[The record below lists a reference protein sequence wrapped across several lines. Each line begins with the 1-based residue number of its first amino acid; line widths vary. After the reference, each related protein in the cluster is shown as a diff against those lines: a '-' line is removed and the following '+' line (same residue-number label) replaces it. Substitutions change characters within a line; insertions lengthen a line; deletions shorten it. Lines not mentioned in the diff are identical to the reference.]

1 MAKSTILT
9 PRDGRQPSKPSVA
22 VLPNVSYIRPEVV
35 NALPRWEL
43 IADCLD
49 GEDAI
54 KAKLDKYLPVP
65 DAEAG
70 GTTTSARYKSYIMR
84 AVFYGVTAR
93 TLTGLVGQVFGRD
106 TLITLPEGLMQ
117 LVEDVEGTG
126 TGLEQQ
132 AKKALEYVL
141 SFGRGGLL
149 ADYPKTNGSVTKAQI
164 ESGEMRPI
172 IKLYNPRNIINWRT
186 KKVGAKTLL
195 CLVVLRE
202 TIDVEDDGFET
213 KTAVAYRIL
222 KLTPENVYTVEM
234 YREDTQNGKTVVV
247 AHDAPVMPTKAD
259 GSTFDVIPFTFFGPE
274 NNDADM
280 DASPLYS
287 MATLNVAHYR
297 NSADYED
304 ACFIAGQP
312 TPVFSGLTEEW
323 VKSVMNGKVFL
334 GSRGGIMLPK
344 DGAASMLQAQPNM
357 MPKEAMDM
365 KEGQMRALGAKLVE
379 ERSIRRTATE
389 ATQDEA
395 AQTSILSSATKN
407 VTAAYTKALLWAQEF
422 APSAAG
428 EIVFTLNSDFD
439 LSNMSP
445 QERQQLIAEWQAE
458 AITFSEMRS
467 ALRRNGVA
475 TEDDD
480 VAMASIKE
488 NPPASS
494 LMAQAALE
502 AKAAGGGEDDKG
514 GGDNGG
520 N

>member
-1 MAKSTILT
+1 MAKPSILT
-9 PRDGRQPSKPSVA
+9 PRDGRQPAKKAVA
-22 VLPNVSYIRPEVV
+22 VMPNVSYMRPEVV
-35 NALPRWEL
+35 KALPRWDL
-43 IADCLD
+43 IADCLE

-54 KAKLDKYLPVP
+54 KAKADKYLPVP
-65 DAEAG
+65 HAEAG
-70 GTTTSARYKSYIMR
+70 GTTQDARYASYIMR

-106 TLITLPEGLMQ
+106 SVITLPEGLLQ

-149 ADYPKTNGSVTKAQI
+149 ADYPKTSGTVTKAQI

-172 IKLYNPRNIINWRT
+172 IKLYDPRNIINWRT

-202 TIDVEDDGFET
+202 TVDVEDDGFET

-222 KLTPENVYTVEM
+222 KLTEANVYTVEL
-234 YREDTQNGKTVVV
+234 YREETNNGKTVVV
-247 AHDAPVMPTKAD
+247 QHEPPITPTKAD
-259 GSTFDVIPFTFFGPE
+259 GSTFNVIPFTFFGPE

-287 MATLNVAHYR
+287 MATLNIAHYR

-323 VKSVMNGKVFL
+323 VKNVMNGKVFL

-344 DGAASMLQAQPNM
+344 DGSATMLQAQPNM

-407 VTAAYTKALLWAQEF
+407 VTAAYKNALVWAQMF
-422 APSAAG
+422 APNAAG
-428 EIVFTLNSDFD
+428 EVIFTLNSDFD
-439 LSNMSP
+439 LSNMTP

-458 AITFSEMRS
+458 AITFGEMRS

-480 VAMASIKE
+480 LAMASIKE
-488 NPPASS
+488 HPPASS

-502 AKAAGGGEDDKG
+502 AKAAGGNPDDN
-514 GGDNGG
+514 GGDNNGG

>member
-9 PRDGRQPSKPSVA
+9 PRDGRQAIKDSVA

-35 NALPRWEL
+35 KAMPRWNL
-43 IADCLD
+43 IADCLE
-49 GEDAI
+49 GEDVV
-54 KAKLDKYLPVP
+54 KEKKDKYLPIP
-65 DAEAG
+65 HAESG
-70 GTTTSARYKSYIMR
+70 GTVTDARYQSYIMR

-106 TLITLPEGLMQ
+106 SLITLPEGLLQ

-149 ADYPKTNGSVTKAQI
+149 ADYPKTNGTVTKAQI
-164 ESGEMRPI
+164 DSGEMRPI
-172 IKLYNPRNIINWRT
+172 VKLYDPRNIINWRT

-222 KLTPENVYTVEM
+222 KLSKENVYTVEV
-234 YREDTQNGKTVVV
+234 YRENTENGKTVVV
-247 AHDAPVMPTKAD
+247 QHEPPITPTKAD

-274 NNDADM
+274 NNDAEM
-280 DASPLYS
+280 DTSPLYS
-287 MATLNVAHYR
+287 MATLNMAHYR

-323 VKSVMNGKVFL
+323 VKNVMNGKVFL

-344 DGAASMLQAQPNM
+344 DGQASMLQAQPNM

-407 VTAAYTKALLWAQEF
+407 VTAAYKQALMWAQEF
-422 APSAAG
+422 TPNAAG
-428 EIVFTLNSDFD
+428 EIIFKLNSDFD

-458 AITFSEMRS
+458 AITFGEMRS
-467 ALRRNGVA
+467 ALRRNGIA
-475 TEDDD
+475 TEEDDI
-480 VAMASIKE
+480 AMASIKE

-502 AKAAGGGEDDKG
+502 AKAAGGGEEDK